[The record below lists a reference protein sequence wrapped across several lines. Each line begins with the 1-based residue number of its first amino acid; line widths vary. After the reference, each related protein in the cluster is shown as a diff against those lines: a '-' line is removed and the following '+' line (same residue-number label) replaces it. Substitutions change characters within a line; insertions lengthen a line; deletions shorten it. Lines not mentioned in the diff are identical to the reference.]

1 MANGAANRRRGSAAL
16 SVSRNE
22 LLVDNSDAVF
32 RHFVHGILALS
43 ERWNTVRSG
52 FGAYLGLSGIQY
64 TILATIAHLQ
74 GEERVSVSRIADHLN
89 LSGTFI
95 TTVTGQL
102 ESAELIR
109 KERDRQDRRK
119 VRLMLTPNGRTTL
132 RRLAPLQQQV
142 NDELF
147 ACLSRRE
154 FRRLSAMV
162 DDLITCADHAISLQ
176 KHLNARNVL

>member
-1 MANGAANRRRGSAAL
+1 MGRSAAERRRGSAAL

-22 LLVDNSDAVF
+22 LLVDDSDAVF

-64 TILATIAHLQ
+64 TILATIAHMQ
-74 GEERVSVSRIADHLN
+74 TEGNVSVRRIADHLN

-109 KERDRQDRRK
+109 KDRDPQDRRR
-119 VRLMLTPNGRTTL
+119 VCLMLTPEGRSVL
-132 RRLAPLQQQV
+132 RRLGPLQRQI

-147 ACLSRRE
+147 ACLNRRD
-154 FRRLSAMV
+154 FRKLTVMV
-162 DDLITCADHAISLQ
+162 DDLIACADRAISLQ
-176 KHLNARNVL
+176 KHLNTR